1 MFHEEI
7 IMLILL
13 FFVSCYRQEV
23 VVYVYKTGYGFID
36 YSQRFDF
43 LSRLKEV
50 IVPSDML
57 MMFRDYYFVFCRG
70 T

>member
-1 MFHEEI
+1 MRK
-7 IMLILL
+7 LL
-13 FFVSCYRQEV
+13 CLSCFFFVSRYRQEV
-23 VVYVYKTGYGFID
+23 VVYIYKKGYGCID